1 MNVRPRTED
10 RGPRTSPLR
19 CAGLLLIGAARA
31 AAADSGEIDFD
42 NDPRPIVLPPDVV
55 EAHAAVPF
63 VAVPGGDT
71 ITFASVGFAYGPAS
85 PLEVGGDLLV
95 KVQNGAQKFS
105 TTEHVAFDVWHR
117 GKLEI
122 AVAPAVGLAVVD
134 VGDQGLTDVA
144 FLLGAWVR
152 YHRSQKLSFFTG
164 QPALP
169 IAGTTAGLPPQTYQ
183 LTIGLNHDQGW
194 SLALPAGVAY
204 QPTRSLY
211 AFAALELA
219 SVGTRSDFLFADF
232 IPVGFGALVS
242 PHDGLDLGVEVND
255 DLEDATGRFVLQVFA
270 RLYVR

>member
-1 MNVRPRTED
+1 MKLVAVVAVVA
-10 RGPRTSPLR
+10 
-19 CAGLLLIGAARA
+19 AGARV
-31 AAADSGEIDFD
+31 AAADPAEIDFD
-42 NDPRPIVLPPDVV
+42 NDPRPIVLPADVV

-85 PLEVGGDLLV
+85 RIELGGDLLV

-105 TTEHVAFDVWHR
+105 TTEHMAFEVWHR
-117 GKLEI
+117 GRLEV

-134 VGDQGLTDVA
+134 VGDQGLTDIAV
-144 FLLGAWVR
+144 LVGAWVR
-152 YHRSQKLSFFTG
+152 YHESQKLSFFTG
-164 QPALP
+164 QPQLP
-169 IAGTTAGLPPQTYQ
+169 IAGITAGLPPQAYQ
-183 LTIGLNHDQGW
+183 LTIGVNHDQGW
-194 SLALPAGVAY
+194 SLALPVGVGW

-232 IPVGFGALVS
+232 IPVGAGALVS

-255 DLEDATGRFVLQVFA
+255 DLEDASGRFVFQVFA